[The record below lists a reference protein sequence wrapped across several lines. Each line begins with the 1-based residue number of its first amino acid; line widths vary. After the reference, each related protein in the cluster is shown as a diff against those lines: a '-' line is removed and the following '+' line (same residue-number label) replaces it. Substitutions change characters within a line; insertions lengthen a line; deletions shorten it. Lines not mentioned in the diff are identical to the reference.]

1 VSDEQE
7 IERVLAHYCHRC
19 DDGDFAALLDLF
31 AADAELVYGER
42 LCRGRTQILAFFE
55 DLQGKPDQRGK
66 HVTSNVIVDV
76 ADDQAS
82 VLSDFLFVRFAGGSL
97 ALVFTGRYRDRF
109 ARVAGRWCIAR
120 REIVELDA
128 PS

>member
-1 VSDEQE
+1 MTDEQE
-7 IERVLAHYCHRC
+7 IQRAFAQYCHRC

-42 LCRGRTQILAFFE
+42 TCRGRAQVLAFFE
-55 DLQGKPDQRGK
+55 ELQGKPAQRGK
-66 HVTSNVIVDV
+66 HMTSNVIIEV
-76 ADDQAS
+76 AGDRAS
-82 VLSDFLFVRFAGGSL
+82 VLSDFLFVRFADG
-97 ALVFTGRYRDRF
+97 ALSPVFTGRYRDRF

-120 REIVELDA
+120 REIVQLDA